1 MNDQG
6 ITPLKTDKRNPHH
19 WLLLAQ
25 QGLYTLIAI
34 CARYLSRRPPKPV
47 VVLYGHQLSG
57 NLKALYQEW
66 HRSHSDTFDC
76 YFLSLD
82 PSCSHQLHQQ
92 GVNALQCNKPGDMI
106 LTGRCD
112 VMITDHGL
120 HAMAAFMR
128 FTSILFIDVWHGIP
142 FKGFIPNDF
151 RLQHR
156 YNEVWVSSPLLKEI
170 YQDKFGFP
178 PDIINSLG
186 YARTDKLFQREAP
199 GNLFSKQSSIPDGHR
214 VVLYAPT
221 WQQDDSGRE
230 LFPFGETQD
239 SFIEQLSKVCEKNA
253 ATLVI
258 RSHLNSSIGSS
269 RLNNVRYCSMK
280 DFPDSEELLQ
290 NTDVLICDWS
300 SIAFDYL
307 ALDRPTIFLEVEP
320 PFKNGFSLDREYRFG
335 SIATDMDILCN
346 AIDKSLSTP
355 EWYTSAQTSIHKK
368 VLSEVYGSNTDGKSA
383 ARQWSRLT
391 ELVDIQ
397 RA

>member
-1 MNDQG
+1 M
-6 ITPLKTDKRNPHH
+6 I
-19 WLLLAQ
+19 
-25 QGLYTLIAI
+25 
-34 CARYLSRRPPKPV
+34 
-47 VVLYGHQLSG
+47 VLYGHQLSG
-57 NLKALYQEW
+57 NLRALYREW
-66 HRSHSDTFDC
+66 QRSQSDKFDC

-82 PSCSHQLHQQ
+82 PSYIQQLRQQ
-92 GVNALQCNKPGDMI
+92 GITVLQCNKPGDMI
-106 LTGRCD
+106 LAGRCD

-120 HAMAAFMR
+120 HAMGALMR
-128 FTSILFIDVWHGIP
+128 LTSILFIDVWHGIP
-142 FKGFIPNDF
+142 FKGFIPDDF

-178 PDIINSLG
+178 PDIVNSVG

-199 GNLFSKQSSIPDGHR
+199 GKNFTKQSSIPEENR
-214 VVLYAPT
+214 VILYAPT

-230 LFPFGETQD
+230 LFPFGESQD

-253 ATLVI
+253 TTLVI

-269 RLNNVRYCSMK
+269 RLENVRNCSMK

-320 PFKNGFSLDREYRFG
+320 PFKNGFSLGREYRFG
-335 SIATDMDILCN
+335 KVATDMDMLCDT
-346 AIDKSLSTP
+346 IDKTLANP
-355 EWYTSAQTSIHKK
+355 DWYTSAQNSIHRK
-368 VLSEVYGSNTDGKSA
+368 VLSAVYGSNTDGKSA
-383 ARQWSRLT
+383 ARQWSRLN
-391 ELVDIQ
+391 ELIDLQ
-397 RA
+397 RT